1 MHPKTPTGHPRAAE
15 SEIVD
20 RENDVSVLRDDD
32 RDQRGRDEGA
42 QGGSGMAL
50 TGVTKRYPGVV
61 ALDDVT
67 FCARPGEI
75 HALVGENGAGKSTL
89 MGIAAGSVRA
99 DEGAVTVNG
108 TLLTT
113 PTAEEVRS
121 LGLAIVRQHPALV
134 PDLSVAENLL
144 LGQPVPVSVTRA
156 NKWALEH
163 LRSWDPNVR
172 IDPRARVEGL
182 APEHKFI
189 VEIVKALAQRPKTLI
204 LDEPTEHLRSE
215 DVKRL
220 FERIRALA
228 ADGTVVVY
236 ISHRIHEVLAI
247 ADYVT
252 VLRDGKGQG
261 TYPAAALDEHKVVS
275 LIAGRPLETIF
286 PAKGT
291 GSERVSF
298 EAVDFSGKGFDGL
311 NVQVRR
317 GEIIGL
323 AGIEG
328 NGQREFMRALAGL
341 SGATGDIRLE
351 GEQIPTGSVAAAH
364 RAGICY
370 VPSERQHEGIVPDY
384 SVGENITMRNQAV
397 YSTWGLIRRRQQRE
411 QAVSAARQLK
421 VKTPSLDV
429 PIRTLSGGN
438 QQKVVLSSILASS
451 PRVILA
457 DEPTQGV
464 DVGTRSEIYQ
474 HLRNA
479 ADNGT
484 AVVVL
489 SSDALEL
496 AGLCDRVLVFSRG
509 RIVAEQSGGDVTE
522 PNIARAI
529 VTSTTERSSRDL
541 RGSKFGQWMA
551 GQSAP
556 LALVSIGIVV
566 LAAIGGLADSQ
577 YFSTGNLGGLLAL
590 TATVALVAFGQQMA
604 MLVGGID
611 LSVAPLMG
619 LIVVI
624 QSFYLVDGSTL
635 INQLTGWIL
644 LFLTAAA
651 AGTLNWALIDLAKL
665 SPVIATLSTYM
676 ALQAVSLI
684 LRPVPGGYISSQL
697 IDSLTTR
704 LGFVPLLFAFAAVL
718 GVALEVALLWTRF
731 GVRLRAVGSDPD
743 AARTLG
749 LNDRRYRYL
758 AYVGSSLL
766 AGLAAIPLM
775 TQVGSGDPTAGLNY
789 LLTSVAAVAVGGASI
804 FGGRGSFVG
813 ALLAAVLLGQVNS
826 VTAFLQLD
834 TAWNWYLTG
843 AVLLVAVAAYSKSRD
858 MAVVK

>member
-1 MHPKTPTGHPRAAE
+1 MPSRQ
-15 SEIVD
+15 
-20 RENDVSVLRDDD
+20 REVEVETSVGL
-32 RDQRGRDEGA
+32 GL
-42 QGGSGMAL
+42 SL
-50 TGVTKRYPGVV
+50 TGVTKRFPGVV

-67 FCARPGEI
+67 FNARPGEI

-89 MGIAAGSVRA
+89 MAIAAGSLLA
-99 DEGAVTVNG
+99 DEGQVVVNG
-108 TLLTT
+108 EALTV
-113 PTAEEVRS
+113 PTADEVRA
-121 LGLAIVRQHPALV
+121 LGLAIVRQHPALL

-144 LGQPVPVSVTRA
+144 LGQSAPVPVLQA
-156 NKWALEH
+156 NRWAKEQLE
-163 LRSWDPNVR
+163 SWDSDVR
-172 IDPRARVEGL
+172 IDPAARVEGL

-228 ADGTVVVY
+228 ADGTAVVY

-261 TYPAAALDEHKVVS
+261 TYQASTLDEHKIVS

-286 PAKGT
+286 PPKGT
-291 GSERVSF
+291 ATDHVSF
-298 EAVDFSGKGFDGL
+298 ATTDFSGKGFDGV
-311 NVQVRR
+311 NVEVRR

-328 NGQREFMRALAGL
+328 NGQREFIRALVGL
-341 SGATGDIRLE
+341 GNASGVMVLE
-351 GEQIPTGSVAAAH
+351 GKKIPTGSVTAARH
-364 RAGICY
+364 AGICY
-370 VPSERQHEGIVPDY
+370 IPSERQHEGIIPDY
-384 SVGENITMRNQAV
+384 SVGANITMRSQEAHSV
-397 YSTWGLIRRRQQRE
+397 WGWIQRGRQRE
-411 QAVSAARQLK
+411 QALASAQQFK
-421 VKTPSLDV
+421 VKTPSLEV

-438 QQKVVLSSILASS
+438 QQKVVLSSILASE

-474 HLRNA
+474 HLREA
-479 ADNGT
+479 VDSGT

-509 RIVAEQSGGDVTE
+509 RVVAEHSGEDVTE

-529 VTSTTERSSRDL
+529 VTSTSERASQDQHA
-541 RGSKFGQWMA
+541 GKFRRWMA
-551 GQSAP
+551 GHSAP
-556 LALVSIGIVV
+556 LALVSIGILILVAV
-566 LAAIGGLADSQ
+566 GGMADGQ
-577 YFSTGNLGGLLAL
+577 YLSAGNLGGILAL
-590 TATVALVAFGQQMA
+590 TTTVALVSYGQQMA

-624 QSFYLVDGSTL
+624 ESFYLIDGSTPM
-635 INQLTGWIL
+635 NQLTGWIL
-644 LFLTAAA
+644 LIVTAVAV
-651 AGTLNWALIDLAKL
+651 GTVNWALIDLAKL
-665 SPVIATLSTYM
+665 SPVIATLATYM
-676 ALQAVSLI
+676 AIQAISLI
-684 LRPVPGGYISSQL
+684 LRPVPGGYISTQL

-704 LGFVPLLFAFAAVL
+704 VGFVPVLFALAVVL
-718 GVALEVALLWTRF
+718 GIALEIALLWSRF

-743 AARTLG
+743 VARTLG
-749 LNDRRYRYL
+749 LNDRRYRYV

-775 TQVGSGDPTAGLNY
+775 TQVGSGDPVAGLSY
-789 LLTSVAAVAVGGASI
+789 LLISVAAVAVGGASI
-804 FGGRGSFVG
+804 FGGRGSFLG

-826 VTAFLQLD
+826 VTAFLDLD

-843 AVLLVAVAAYSKSRD
+843 AVLLLAVAAYSKSRD
-858 MAVVK
+858 MAVAK